1 MKATNGF
8 THKDYTEINRRFNE
22 ICDSNFDSANEE
34 LVKLAACIFS
44 MEAMCIQHPE
54 TIEEKARY
62 VLAKRILSNYEIKD
76 KKAFVVFP
84 SPFFEKEDF
93 PNEKRDKDDRI
104 AMECWVMIHDDGMK
118 VMEAFEKAAE
128 KHITSVSVCRA
139 AYYNSYGNQGK
150 E

>member
-8 THKDYTEINRRFNE
+8 THKDYNEIEIRFNE
-22 ICDSNFDSANEE
+22 VCNSNFDSENEE
-34 LVKLAACIFS
+34 LVKLAAYIFS
-44 MEAMCIQHPE
+44 IEAIGIQHPN

-93 PNEKRDKDDRI
+93 PNKKRDKDDLI
-104 AMECWVMIHDDGMK
+104 AMECWTMIHDDGMK
-118 VMEAFEKAAE
+118 VMEAFEKAA
-128 KHITSVSVCRA
+128 KNHITSVSACRA
-139 AYYNSYGNQGK
+139 AYYQFYGNQGK